1 MSPSWK
7 VIADLL
13 NFSLMRRENSVVFY
27 LLLEEGH
34 SKLFIYYNKKLTL
47 WGEINLSTMYQSSLA
62 INKKK

>member
-7 VIADLL
+7 VIADVL

-47 WGEINLSTMYQSSLA
+47 LGE
-62 INKKK
+62 NKPLYNVSIKSGHK